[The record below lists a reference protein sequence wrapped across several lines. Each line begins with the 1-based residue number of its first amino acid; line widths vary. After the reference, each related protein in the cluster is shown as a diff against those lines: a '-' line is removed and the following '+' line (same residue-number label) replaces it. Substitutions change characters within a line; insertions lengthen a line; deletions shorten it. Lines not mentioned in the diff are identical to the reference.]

1 MTVDWLNAMQ
11 LAEGS
16 EPFLT
21 LQKFKLTVCQLC
33 HQVTS
38 DVLGIGTQSP
48 NLKAVIHDIFW
59 THERCFKM
67 IYCKLGIPQ
76 T

>member
-1 MTVDWLNAMQ
+1 MQ

-48 NLKAVIHDIFW
+48 NLKADIHDIFE
-59 THERCFKM
+59 HMKGAL
-67 IYCKLGIPQ
+67 K
-76 T
+76 